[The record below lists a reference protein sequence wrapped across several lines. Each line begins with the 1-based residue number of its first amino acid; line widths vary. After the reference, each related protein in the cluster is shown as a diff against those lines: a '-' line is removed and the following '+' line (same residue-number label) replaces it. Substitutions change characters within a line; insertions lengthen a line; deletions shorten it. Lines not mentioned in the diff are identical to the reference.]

1 MGLNNH
7 KKKGIIIKNKI
18 IMAKNILIIEDDE
31 FLAELLSKKLSDE
44 GFTVSK
50 AANGKEGIEKTKE
63 LKPDLILLDRLL
75 PDVGGISFDG
85 FKVLS
90 EIKGDSSTSSIPVIL
105 LSNLDQQE
113 GIETGVKLG
122 AVDYLI
128 KSQFTSEEI

>member
-1 MGLNNH
+1 
-7 KKKGIIIKNKI
+7 
-18 IMAKNILIIEDDE
+18 MAKNILIIEDDE

-128 KSQFTSEEI
+128 KSQFTSEEIVEKVKKMLEK